1 MTRRLNSLAL
11 SLALACVT
19 AVSACTD
26 AADPS
31 DAPRATEVELASPWT
46 LASDASALT
55 YLSIKS
61 GNVAEV
67 NTFGTLNGS
76 VGEDGSAEIS
86 IDLDS
91 VNTNVDIR
99 NERMRNVFFETD
111 AYPTAT
117 ASTTLDLGTFADL
130 EIGESADVVVRF
142 DLALHGETA
151 GYDIDAKVT
160 RLGANRV
167 SVDNTAP
174 LILYPDD
181 FNLLDG
187 LGELQ
192 ALAGLNSITPV
203 VPVNVS
209 LVFERAG

>member
-1 MTRRLNSLAL
+1 
-11 SLALACVT
+11 
-19 AVSACTD
+19 
-26 AADPS
+26 
-31 DAPRATEVELASPWT
+31 
-46 LASDASALT
+46 
-55 YLSIKS
+55 
-61 GNVAEV
+61 
-67 NTFGTLNGS
+67 
-76 VGEDGSAEIS
+76 
-86 IDLDS
+86 
-91 VNTNVDIR
+91 
-99 NERMRNVFFETD
+99 
-111 AYPTAT
+111 
-117 ASTTLDLGTFADL
+117 ADL

-192 ALAGLNSITPV
+192 ALAGLDSITPV